1 MNHEN
6 KHKKR
11 ILGLVLLV
19 IGLWIASW
27 IFIDLT
33 YSENTRGTFGDK
45 FGFVNSL
52 FSGLALAGIIYSIY
66 LQQTELS
73 LQRKELKETK
83 EEFRDQN
90 FQTTFFNLL
99 KSQNQIANDI
109 STTIFDLKSYER
121 ENGRLVEGR
130 HFFNQSRFE
139 LQRIDKALSN
149 PKFVEYR
156 EWNPQGPEDEPQ
168 SADEAEDLTKW
179 RKMSYAFK
187 YYRIDKE
194 TWENSTDL
202 EPLKRAE
209 KLYAIFF
216 NKFHFVIGHYFRHI
230 YHIFLFLEKS
240 EQEKINKTEL
250 IKDLTEKQIEIKK
263 IHSEFKQYS
272 EFVQA
277 QMSTPE
283 LFLLFYNALSFP
295 KLQRLL
301 IKYNTLENLSKE
313 DLLSDEHNVV
323 EGINLKS
330 RKELLK

>member
-6 KHKKR
+6 KHKLR
-11 ILGLVLLV
+11 ILGLLLLV

-27 IFIDLT
+27 IFIDSN
-33 YSENTRGTFGDK
+33 YSETVRGTFGDK

-99 KSQNQIANDI
+99 KSQNQIANEI
-109 STTIFDLKSYER
+109 STQIFDLKSYGQAK
-121 ENGRLVEGR
+121 GRLIEGR

-139 LQRIDKALSN
+139 LQRIDQALSN
-149 PKFVEYR
+149 PKFIEFQV
-156 EWNPQGPEDEPQ
+156 WNPQGPEDEPQ
-168 SADEAEDLTKW
+168 SAEEAEYTMKW
-179 RKMSYAFK
+179 RKTSYTFK
-187 YYRIDKE
+187 YYKIDNE
-194 TWENSTDL
+194 TWESSSDL

-240 EQEKINKTEL
+240 EQEKINKANL
-250 IKDLTEKQIEIKK
+250 IEDATEKQLEIERVYT
-263 IHSEFKQYS
+263 EFKQYA

-313 DLLSDEHNVV
+313 DLLSDQHNAVR
-323 EGINLKS
+323 GINLKS